1 MAIQRTTRRI
11 SNQSAQNR
19 PARRV
24 QTVQAGTSI
33 TSGARRRNAAG
44 SRSILAT
51 AKLSPEKQKFARQL
65 QNNGRRLQGIT
76 AATNTANIMAR
87 PDFIELMPM
96 FVQQLI
102 ALDIC
107 GSVAMNSRQQLV
119 PYFKFIAENAK
130 GETAKGTILSSPF
143 VNRQGVDP
151 NFTGKIVK
159 NEVIGDKLDGFDV
172 MYAQYLPILP
182 GSVTASIVESGVTTP
197 LTDDG
202 QGNLKDSTGTAKGF
216 INYSNGNVQL
226 TTPPTA
232 DDAQVKLT
240 YQYDNETVGPDEAG
254 QYGAKMAKGY
264 LQLDEIN
271 LIAEAREIACY
282 WSIYSAFAAQTEYGG
297 NIGDMAKEAAIGEL
311 TAEINTTVFEK
322 MSRAASVNPQ
332 FNWNAAPVL
341 NGSVVPSDYL
351 NMLKLK
357 LNQAAAYIYQTT
369 NLSRPNR
376 IICGTNAA
384 EYIGMIN
391 GFVADNNQDT
401 VGPYHAGR
409 LDNFEV
415 YVAPS
420 YDPDEWVM
428 GCKSSDIR
436 RNSML
441 FGEYMPIMST
451 DQIGLANMSVQSG
464 HATMFAS
471 EVVNPASIVKG
482 KLLGT
487 F

>member
-1 MAIQRTTRRI
+1 
-11 SNQSAQNR
+11 
-19 PARRV
+19 
-24 QTVQAGTSI
+24 
-33 TSGARRRNAAG
+33 
-44 SRSILAT
+44 
-51 AKLSPEKQKFARQL
+51 
-65 QNNGRRLQGIT
+65 
-76 AATNTANIMAR
+76 
-87 PDFIELMPM
+87 
-96 FVQQLI
+96 
-102 ALDIC
+102 
-107 GSVAMNSRQQLV
+107 
-119 PYFKFIAENAK
+119 
-130 GETAKGTILSSPF
+130 
-143 VNRQGVDP
+143 
-151 NFTGKIVK
+151 
-159 NEVIGDKLDGFDV
+159 
-172 MYAQYLPILP
+172 
-182 GSVTASIVESGVTTP
+182 
-197 LTDDG
+197 
-202 QGNLKDSTGTAKGF
+202 
-216 INYSNGNVQL
+216 
-226 TTPPTA
+226 
-232 DDAQVKLT
+232 
-240 YQYDNETVGPDEAG
+240 
-254 QYGAKMAKGY
+254 
-264 LQLDEIN
+264 
-271 LIAEAREIACY
+271 
-282 WSIYSAFAAQTEYGG
+282 
-297 NIGDMAKEAAIGEL
+297 
-311 TAEINTTVFEK
+311 
-322 MSRAASVNPQ
+322 
-332 FNWNAAPVL
+332 
-341 NGSVVPSDYL
+341 
-351 NMLKLK
+351 MLKLK

-376 IICGTNAA
+376 IVCGTNAA